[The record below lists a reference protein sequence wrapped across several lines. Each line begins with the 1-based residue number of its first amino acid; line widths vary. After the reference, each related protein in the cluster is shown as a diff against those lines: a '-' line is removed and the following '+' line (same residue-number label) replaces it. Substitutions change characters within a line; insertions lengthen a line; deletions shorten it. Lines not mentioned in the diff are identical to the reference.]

1 METIKTEG
9 QVRFKKQNGLIALK
23 VSVIPAMDSYE
34 DDILIRLQLSNDL
47 VLPVRDSG
55 HQVILELQL
64 LPHLLHDVLEEP
76 EEDRVLTWTGQVGAW
91 IFSNISPYLY

>member
-9 QVRFKKQNGLIALK
+9 QVRFMKQNGL
-23 VSVIPAMDSYE
+23 VTVIPAMDSYE
-34 DDILIRLQLSNDL
+34 DNILIRLQFSNNL

-76 EEDRVLTWTGQVGAW
+76 
-91 IFSNISPYLY
+91 

>member
-1 METIKTEG
+1 M
-9 QVRFKKQNGLIALK
+9 N
-23 VSVIPAMDSYE
+23 SDE
-34 DDILIRLQLSNDL
+34 DNILVRLQFSNDL

-76 EEDRVLTWTGQVGAW
+76 KEDRVLTWTGQVGAG
-91 IFSNISPYLY
+91 ILSNISPYLY